1 MDHYFSEK
9 PTSEETIFK
18 IAINVDGL
26 AFEMLSASG
35 LFSKDAL
42 DTASKLLIE
51 NAKISGTKGLDLGCG
66 NGVIGICIIKKHP
79 ATEMVF
85 SDINER
91 AVKICEKNINKL
103 RLKGK
108 VIKSDLFEKIS
119 GEFDFILSNPPY
131 AAGRDVCFKL
141 IEDSF
146 NYLRKRGTLQ
156 IVARHNKGGKILSE
170 KMKNVFGNVE
180 TLAKSG
186 GFRVYMSV
194 KN

>member
-18 IAINVDGL
+18 ISVNALGL
-26 AFEMLSASG
+26 SFEMLSASG

-51 NAKISGTKGLDLGCG
+51 KSKISGTKGLDLGCG
-66 NGVIGICIIKKHP
+66 NGVVGICILKKYP
-79 ATEMVF
+79 ATEVVF

-91 AVKICEKNINKL
+91 AVKICQKNLNKL
-103 RLKGK
+103 KLKGK

-141 IEDSF
+141 IEESF
-146 NYLRKRGTLQ
+146 NHLKKRGTLQ

-170 KMKNVFGNVE
+170 KMENVFESVE
-180 TLAKSG
+180 ALAKSG